1 MAFWTGGITV
11 TNTPGSQAF
20 TGIGFQGND
29 IRFRV
34 GAKSGSSSV
43 VQWANGSADGTRQ
56 NCESIFGDASGFKSN
71 RTNSKSLIHYERVSG
86 TITEVINFAFTSFD
100 ADGFTINVT
109 TGNSNY
115 TVDVEVRS

>member
-1 MAFWTGGITV
+1 MAFWTGGVTV
-11 TNTPGSQAF
+11 TNTPGNQSF

-29 IRFRV
+29 ITFRV

-43 VQWANGSADGTRQ
+43 VQFAIGTADGTRQ
-56 NCESIFGDASGFKSN
+56 NTESIFGDGSGWKSN
-71 RTNSKSLIHYERVSG
+71 RTNTKSLIHYERVSG
-86 TITEVINFAFTSFD
+86 TITEVLNFAFTSFD

-115 TVDVEVRS
+115 VVDCEVRS